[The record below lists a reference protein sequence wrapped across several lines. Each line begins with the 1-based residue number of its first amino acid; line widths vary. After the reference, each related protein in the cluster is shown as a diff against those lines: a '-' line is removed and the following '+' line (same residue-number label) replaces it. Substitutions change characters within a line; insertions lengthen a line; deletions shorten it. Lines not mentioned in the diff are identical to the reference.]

1 MVGSEVVAGK
11 HNDGEV
17 VVTDTCSLRAHNQ
30 WILID
35 EFIGTNSLGD
45 SFFVQSSGLK

>member
-17 VVTDTCSLRAHNQ
+17 VVTDRAHNQ

-35 EFIGTNSLGD
+35 EFIGTTSLGD